1 MDQMTDYKRKRS
13 IVQLRLYIFISLYF
27 LRRWHSCVQVQSYE
41 KSLNKEASGSH
52 CNSSFIWHFGSLM
65 SPQIKHNGI
74 KFTLKLF
81 LKTFVS
87 QMQHK
92 LWHLWCIL
100 HMQYYVINLF
110 QELCVHCTMNLLLCN
125 YVWTRIFVALSI
137 LGNVSHPPRPYVG
150 ITGTDRSKLNVIFPS
165 LTG

>member
-1 MDQMTDYKRKRS
+1 
-13 IVQLRLYIFISLYF
+13 
-27 LRRWHSCVQVQSYE
+27 
-41 KSLNKEASGSH
+41 
-52 CNSSFIWHFGSLM
+52 M

-100 HMQYYVINLF
+100 HMQYYVINSKKYVYTV
-110 QELCVHCTMNLLLCN
+110 QWIYYCVITFERAYLLPLA
-125 YVWTRIFVALSI
+125 F
-137 LGNVSHPPRPYVG
+137 
-150 ITGTDRSKLNVIFPS
+150 
-165 LTG
+165 